1 VKPVTAGE
9 VQKFELSNG
18 LRVLVREDA
27 RLPLVAMTA
36 VFRGG
41 LLAETKE
48 SNGITRL
55 MAKSLLKGTKTRTA
69 EQIANQIEAVGGV
82 LSSDAG
88 NNSFS
93 VTLDVTKPDLKLGV
107 TILSDVLLNATMPE
121 KAVAR
126 EKEVQIAGIKQ
137 EEEQLTAVARNIMR
151 EALFQNH
158 PYALRANGAV
168 DSVQRL
174 TPKQLLEFRDRYVV
188 GKNGVI
194 SIFGNVS
201 AAEVKQLFEQALG
214 SMKPGALALT
224 DAPQPPVLSKTA
236 EVESHKDK
244 SQGVLMVGY
253 RGADVFSPDRHP
265 LELIDEASSDLGSR
279 FFIRIREQMG
289 LAYYVGASQVQGL
302 VPGLFAFFVGTD
314 PQKID
319 RVKAALLDE
328 IRKLAADG
336 LTTEELARAKKK
348 LIGQQQISNQSN
360 DTFGFQC
367 ALDELYGLGFNFH
380 KSLEADIE
388 KVTMDDIKRV
398 AAKYFRD
405 QPYVLATVRPPDAA
419 APAKGK

>member
-1 VKPVTAGE
+1 
-9 VQKFELSNG
+9 
-18 LRVLVREDA
+18 
-27 RLPLVAMTA
+27 
-36 VFRGG
+36 
-41 LLAETKE
+41 
-48 SNGITRL
+48 
-55 MAKSLLKGTKTRTA
+55 MA
-69 EQIANQIEAVGGV
+69 
-82 LSSDAG
+82 
-88 NNSFS
+88 
-93 VTLDVTKPDLKLGV
+93 
-107 TILSDVLLNATMPE
+107 
-121 KAVAR
+121 
-126 EKEVQIAGIKQ
+126 
-137 EEEQLTAVARNIMR
+137 
-151 EALFQNH
+151 
-158 PYALRANGAV
+158 
-168 DSVQRL
+168 
-174 TPKQLLEFRDRYVV
+174 
-188 GKNGVI
+188 
-194 SIFGNVS
+194 
-201 AAEVKQLFEQALG
+201 
-214 SMKPGALALT
+214 
-224 DAPQPPVLSKTA
+224 
-236 EVESHKDK
+236 
-244 SQGVLMVGY
+244 GY
-253 RGADVFSPDRHP
+253 RGADVFAPP